1 METKRCSGYKGV
13 WACADDYPDH
23 EVPVENFN
31 RNGDGHQAI
40 CRKCKRVEKAYSS
53 PRSNPR
59 NNPRSNAISKIA
71 YGIAGSAGEFYKL
84 DKSERKIIRAT
95 ATERYKKEK
104 PALTL
109 VRNNPPKPA
118 AQPMRKRV
126 GGTMEGEVVP
136 EGWVY
141 MIGNPEV
148 PHLLK
153 IGRTY
158 PDGLNSRLS
167 EAQRW
172 GRAEL
177 VGQFWFEDASE
188 AETSIHR
195 MLQKWNLR
203 NMGYIDCGKEL
214 FHVSTSM
221 ARKVV
226 DEYRKELESIEDA
239 IG

>member
-13 WACADDYPDH
+13 WECEGEYPDH
-23 EVPVENFN
+23 NKVPVSEFHPDATAK
-31 RNGDGHQAI
+31 DGLQAR
-40 CRKCKRVEKAYSS
+40 CKKCKQREH
-53 PRSNPR
+53 RFSNPKT
-59 NNPRSNAISKIA
+59 NAISKIA
-71 YGIAGSAGEFYKL
+71 YSIAGSDREFYKL
-84 DKSERKIIRAT
+84 DKADRKIIRAM
-95 ATERYKKEK
+95 ATERYEKEK
-104 PALTL
+104 PNLTL

-136 EGWVY
+136 QGWVY
-141 MIGNPEV
+141 MIGNPEI

-158 PDGLNSRLS
+158 PDGIDSRLS

-177 VGQFWFEDASE
+177 VGKFWFDDANE
-188 AETSIHR
+188 AEKRIHA
-195 MLQKWNLR
+195 MLYKWNLR
-203 NMGYIDCGKEL
+203 TMGYIDCGKEL

-221 ARKVV
+221 VEKVV
-226 DEYRKELESIEDA
+226 EEYTKELESSENA
-239 IG
+239 VG